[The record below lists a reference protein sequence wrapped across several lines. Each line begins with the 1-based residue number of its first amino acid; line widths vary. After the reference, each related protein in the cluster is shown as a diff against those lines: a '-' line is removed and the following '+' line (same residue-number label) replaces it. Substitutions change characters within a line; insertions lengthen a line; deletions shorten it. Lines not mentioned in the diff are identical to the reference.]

1 MPCLDARVIWLAP
14 RRSMDTLTSSA
25 CFQPDARV
33 VPLRSISQ
41 PKPFME
47 EKPTLR
53 QVFEAEESP
62 LLRYAHG
69 LVGQR
74 ETAEDLVQ
82 DAFLKLH
89 AHWDEVIHPRAWL
102 FRCVR
107 NLALSHIRDHK
118 REIPMD
124 NEREFQSHHP
134 DPGQALGKLD
144 AIGTL
149 QRLVAELDEDD
160 RALISLKYHEGLK
173 YDQISQRTGLSV
185 GNVGYKLHHALKHL
199 ADSLV
204 RLGVESPE
212 G

>member
-1 MPCLDARVIWLAP
+1 METRTA
-14 RRSMDTLTSSA
+14 SA
-25 CFQPDARV
+25 CPTAEIRRNPV
-33 VPLRSISQ
+33 IPIRSSH
-41 PKPFME
+41 PPME

-53 QVFEAEESP
+53 QVFDAEESV

-74 ETAEDLVQ
+74 ETAEDIVQ

-89 AHWDEVIHPRAWL
+89 AHWEEVIHPRAWL
-102 FRCVR
+102 FRCTR

-118 REIPMD
+118 RETPMD
-124 NEREFQSHHP
+124 AGREWESASP
-134 DPGQALGKLD
+134 DPEQALGRLE

-149 QRLVAELDEDD
+149 QLLIAELHEDD
-160 RALISLKYHEGLK
+160 RALISLKYHDGLK

-185 GNVGYKLHHALKHL
+185 GNVGYKLHHALKNL
-199 ADSLV
+199 ADSLR

>member
-1 MPCLDARVIWLAP
+1 METLAASARPKAELGRSPVI
-14 RRSMDTLTSSA
+14 
-25 CFQPDARV
+25 
-33 VPLRSISQ
+33 
-41 PKPFME
+41 PFRPSPHPME

-53 QVFEAEESP
+53 QVFDAEESP

-69 LVGQR
+69 MVGQR

-89 AHWDEVIHPRAWL
+89 AHWDEVVHPRAWL

-107 NLALSHIRDHK
+107 NLALSHLRDHQ
-118 REIPMD
+118 RETPMD
-124 NEREFQSHHP
+124 PAREWQSATP
-134 DPGQALGKLD
+134 DPEQALGKLE

-149 QRLVAELDEDD
+149 QFLVAELHEDD
-160 RALISLKYHEGLK
+160 RALISLKYHDGLK

-185 GNVGYKLHHALKHL
+185 GNVGYKLHHALKNL
-199 ADSLV
+199 ADSLR
-204 RLGVESPE
+204 RLGVESAE

>member
-1 MPCLDARVIWLAP
+1 MENPHASALAKAEADRSPVIL
-14 RRSMDTLTSSA
+14 
-25 CFQPDARV
+25 FQ
-33 VPLRSISQ
+33 
-41 PKPFME
+41 KPME
-47 EKPTLR
+47 PQPTLR

-82 DAFLKLH
+82 EAFLRLH
-89 AHWDEVIHPRAWL
+89 QHWAGVTQPRAWL

-107 NLALSHIRDHK
+107 NLALNHLRDHQ
-118 REIPMD
+118 RESPM
-124 NEREFQSHHP
+124 ETGREWESQT
-134 DPGQALGKLD
+134 PGPAQTLGKLE

-149 QRLVAELDEDD
+149 QLLVAELDDED
-160 RALISLKYHEGLK
+160 RTLISLKYQEGLK
-173 YDQISQRTGLSV
+173 YDQISERTGLSV

-199 ADSLV
+199 AGALR
-204 RLGVESPE
+204 RLGVETSA